1 MSSEKAPVIQEE
13 NSNRLPAS
21 SPGAG
26 VPSSKV
32 DESRHDEDQTI
43 RVDNRRVPRMDAT
56 NSELGEAKETTST
69 DNGGA
74 TELEDTKP
82 ESSPGPN
89 EESSKS
95 IFGRPE
101 ADFTAIMSDLV
112 LVFLGGDG
120 TLKIRMRKKAFNSR
134 WDWSR
139 EYLEKL
145 GKPVPR
151 CLRRQFLRDEG
162 KEEPSCENIVWFL
175 VHSAKTASSSKDPI
189 YKKVFI
195 LHLFEAIIHYKVPQK
210 DIFAYLN
217 KNKVLNPDMQN
228 GLVGDKRNG
237 K

>member
-1 MSSEKAPVIQEE
+1 MSSEKAPAIQEE
-13 NSNRLPAS
+13 DTNCLHAS
-21 SPGAG
+21 SPGVA
-26 VPSSKV
+26 SSKV
-32 DESRHDEDQTI
+32 DESRHDEDQTV

-56 NSELGEAKETTST
+56 NAKETPGATELDS
-69 DNGGA
+69 GGA
-74 TELEDTKP
+74 TELEGTKP
-82 ESSPGPN
+82 ESSPSPN
-89 EESSKS
+89 EESSEL
-95 IFGRPE
+95 IFGRTE
-101 ADFTAIMSDLV
+101 ADFTAIMSGLV
-112 LVFLGGDG
+112 LVLLGGNG
-120 TLKIRMRKKAFNSR
+120 SLKIKMRKKAFNSR
-134 WDWSR
+134 LDWSR